1 MGPSREER
9 VARNEELFQIVNR
22 QIEKL
27 EKVLGPRETFA
38 MVCECG
44 KKHCLEGFEVEPAVY
59 QRARANPLLFFV
71 VPGHEDSQ
79 IEEVVERTPQYLVVQ
94 KVGRAAEV
102 VRDKTQ

>member
-1 MGPSREER
+1 MGFSREER

-27 EKVLGPRETFA
+27 EKTLGPRKTFS

-44 KKHCLEGFEVEPAVY
+44 KKHCLDGFDVEPDVY
-59 QRARANPLLFFV
+59 ERVRANSLLFFV

-79 IEEVVERTPQYLVVQ
+79 VEKVIERAPQYLVVE
-94 KVGRAAEV
+94 KIGRAAEV
-102 VRDKTQ
+102 VSDR

>member
-1 MGPSREER
+1 MGSSREER

-27 EKVLGPRETFA
+27 EATLGPRRTFA

-44 KKHCLEGFEVEPAVY
+44 KKHCLEGFDVEPAVY
-59 QRARANPLLFFV
+59 KHVRANPLLFFV

-79 IEEVVERTPQYLVVQ
+79 VEEVVERTPQYLVVQ

-102 VRDKTQ
+102 VHDNSQ